1 MHTPMESPQ
10 VLVSQWGYLGLLVFV
25 LLGNLG
31 LPVPEESVLSVAG
44 YLVWQGGF
52 QLPLVLLVG
61 IVSAVAGDSLGYWVG
76 RRYGQPV
83 VARYGL
89 WAGLT
94 PPRLE
99 TMRRF
104 VQHYGPVAVFLARF
118 IIGLRFLAGP
128 LAGSS
133 DLPWRSFL
141 MANGC
146 GALVYVPLMVGM
158 GYAVG
163 VGLGGYVEPIWRAA
177 VTAQHFFLLGA
188 ALLGLL
194 YLGYR
199 ALQRRWKEGGA

>member
-1 MHTPMESPQ
+1 MPTTVESLQ
-10 VLVSQWGYLGLLVFV
+10 VLVSQWGYLGLLGFV

-31 LPVPEESVLSVAG
+31 LPVPEESVLWVAG

-52 QLPLVLLVG
+52 HLPLVLMVG
-61 IVSAVAGDSLGYWVG
+61 IVSAVVGDSLGYWIG

-89 WAGLT
+89 WARLT
-94 PPRLE
+94 PPRLA
-99 TMRRF
+99 TLRRF
-104 VQHYGPVAVFLARF
+104 VQHYGPIAVFLARF
-118 IIGLRFLAGP
+118 VIGFRFLAGP
-128 LAGSS
+128 LAGSL

-141 MANGC
+141 LANVL

-163 VGLGGYVEPIWRAA
+163 VGLGGYVEPIWRA
-177 VTAQHFFLLGA
+177 TAKAQQSLLLGA
-188 ALLGLL
+188 ALLALL

-199 ALQRRWKEGGA
+199 ALQRRQKVGNV

>member
-1 MHTPMESPQ
+1 VLPTVESLQ
-10 VLVSQWGYLGLLVFV
+10 ALVSQWGYLGLLGFV

-31 LPVPEESVLSVAG
+31 LPVPEESVLWVAG

-52 QLPLVLLVG
+52 RLPLVLFVG

-89 WAGLT
+89 WARLT

-104 VQHYGPVAVFLARF
+104 VQRFGPVAVFLARF

-128 LAGSS
+128 LAGSL

-141 MANGC
+141 LANVC
-146 GALVYVPLMVGM
+146 GALVYVPRMVGM

-163 VGLGGYVEPIWRAA
+163 VGLGGSVQPLWRAVVA
-177 VTAQHFFLLGA
+177 AQQSLLLGA
-188 ALLGLL
+188 ALLGML

-199 ALQRRWKEGGA
+199 ALQRRCKEGRA

>member
-1 MHTPMESPQ
+1 VNGTVESVQ
-10 VLVSQWGYLGLLVFV
+10 ALVSQWGYLGILVFV

-31 LPVPEESVLSVAG
+31 LPVPEESVLWVAG

-61 IVSAVAGDSLGYWVG
+61 IMSAVAGDSLGYWVG

-89 WAGLT
+89 WARLT

-99 TMRRF
+99 TMRLF
-104 VQHYGPVAVFLARF
+104 VQRYGPVAVFLARF
-118 IIGLRFLAGP
+118 VIGLRFLAGP
-128 LAGSS
+128 LAGSLGLS
-133 DLPWRSFL
+133 WRSFL
-141 MANGC
+141 MANVL
-146 GALVYVPLMVGM
+146 GAVVYVPIMVGM

-163 VGLGGYVEPIWRAA
+163 VGVGGYVEPIWRAA
-177 VTAQHFFLLGA
+177 VETQQSLLLGA
-188 ALLGLL
+188 VLFGLL

-199 ALQRRWKEGGA
+199 VVQRRLREGGA